1 MSPSITSGAI
11 RTNAGSVKEKHRLQE
26 LPQPRGLACKACR
39 KKKHLCDRQRPSC
52 RACSVTKIDCVY
64 VDRKPHIT
72 VAELEDVLRNLER
85 KYESRLKAAKK
96 HAKRRMG
103 SLKPNTRVST
113 TTEDEKSTPADRPS
127 AGASDSDGFLQSWTL
142 SLSAVQTEL
151 PYGGYHF
158 DETFLTN
165 SYPNNKT
172 PSQPPNSYPSSC
184 TLKKGTIPC
193 PTRIF
198 SCVPRYPPIPSPEL
212 APIPLKTDMFEAH
225 ATTSASCSRNYP
237 TSLSPDISHQF
248 QVGMHDQWPSLPLVC
263 CTSPNE
269 TLRDSESPK
278 TTYLERAQTPCTVTE
293 ITHSPTLHFSR
304 ATWWDH
310 LTNTYTLRPTNATSP
325 SSISR
330 HDVAQEISRDV
341 CGFFKSS
348 PVWLA
353 FINVPLFFD
362 MFHHT
367 ELRSAIQPS
376 LVLSILAYSKLLQS
390 ERDTKRKDP
399 EERERSWKQSVAL
412 RNLAQAS
419 FDASYNAGWVDLPLA
434 QAAWIL
440 VLYEICSHPDCT
452 LYRMQSAMSLL
463 DNVIRVL
470 GLTSLDA
477 TDPRVHMF
485 APNDVPALGRPPPN
499 GVREQ
504 ALKLGYS
511 SPMGLLPAPPA
522 GPSSNAT
529 LVRYQATSLSS
540 PYNDWKSL
548 MGQPSENGSSDIAS
562 CPCRALSLVN
572 SPEALRCTP
581 TWASLPRWVPNATY
595 AEIRKEEGRRLVWGA
610 VVMLGS
616 EAAARQAG
624 GILQLDLYVTKPENL
639 ALLLPGED
647 DYASLPDVDAK
658 YSGKESQWALW
669 SRTML
674 LWHACIQHASRGRPN
689 TSLAGFSVSSSL
701 SDDAIASRDD
711 SDFAM
716 RAWMETVAIED
727 ALNSHSCITE
737 RTLVYQ
743 AREFLFIIR
752 MQVSGGF
759 RKFIPVAKTGINF
772 EHDSAFK
779 WLRQRHSIAL
789 SFEAVMHEDAESPG
803 RKMLVNRP
811 FIVYLFMASE
821 WRALELWKLD
831 PSLLFAVEVA
841 LTFQR
846 LIDWYLQIWPCAE
859 IQRWAANAA
868 SELRP
873 ICKHLGRDI
882 DSLGGQHM

>member
-1 MSPSITSGAI
+1 MSSRTKTSVI
-11 RTNAGSVKEKHRLQE
+11 RTNTSSAKEKHRLQE
-26 LPQPRGLACKACR
+26 LPEPRGLACKACR
-39 KKKHLCDRQRPSC
+39 RKKHLCDRQKPSC
-52 RACSVTKIDCVY
+52 RTCSVTKIECVY
-64 VDRKPHIT
+64 ADRKPHVT

-85 KYESRLKAAKK
+85 KYENRLKAAKRL
-96 HAKRRMG
+96 AKRRMG
-103 SLKPNTRVST
+103 SPKPNPRVST
-113 TTEDEKSTPADRPS
+113 MTEGKENTSTDGPSSEASKSGS
-127 AGASDSDGFLQSWTL
+127 FLQFWTS
-142 SLSAVQTEL
+142 SLSAAQTEL

-158 DETFLTN
+158 DETFLTK

-172 PSQPPNSYPSSC
+172 PSQPPDSYPSPCS
-184 TLKKGTIPC
+184 LKRGTIPC

-198 SCVPRYPPIPSPEL
+198 SCVPRYPLSPSLKL
-212 APIPLKTDMFEAH
+212 APIPLKADMFEAQS
-225 ATTSASCSRNYP
+225 TTSCSRNHS
-237 TSLSPDISHQF
+237 TSSSPGISNQF
-248 QVGMHDQWPSLPLVC
+248 QVGMHDQWSSLPLVC
-263 CTSPNE
+263 RTSPDG
-269 TLRDSESPK
+269 TLRDSQSPA
-278 TTYLERAQTPCTVTE
+278 TTFPDRGRTPCTVTK

-304 ATWWDH
+304 ATWWDC
-310 LTNTYTLRPTNATSP
+310 LTDTYTLRPTNASIS

-330 HDVAQEISRDV
+330 HDVVQEISRDV

-348 PVWLA
+348 PVWLS
-353 FINVPLFFD
+353 FFNVPLFFD

-376 LVLSILAYSKLLQS
+376 LILSILAYSELLQS
-390 ERDTKRKDP
+390 EGDTKRKDP
-399 EERERSWKQSVAL
+399 EERERSWGQSVAL
-412 RNLAQAS
+412 RDLAQAS
-419 FDASYNAGWVDLPLA
+419 FDASYNAGWIDLPLA

-440 VLYEICSHPDCT
+440 VLYELCSHPDWA

-477 TDPRVHMF
+477 MDPRVHTF

-499 GVREQ
+499 GVREEVD
-504 ALKLGYS
+504 YS
-511 SPMGLLPAPPA
+511 SPMDPLSISPPS
-522 GPSSNAT
+522 GPSSGAT
-529 LVRYQATSLSS
+529 LVRYQATALSS
-540 PYNDWKSL
+540 PYNDWQSL
-548 MGQPSENGSSDIAS
+548 MGQASEHGSNNVAS
-562 CPCRALSLVN
+562 CPCQALSLAK

-581 TWASLPRWVPNATY
+581 TWASMPRWAPNATS
-595 AEIRKEEGRRLVWGA
+595 AEIRKEEGRRLVWNA

-624 GILQLDLYVTKPENL
+624 GIPQMDLYVTKSGNL
-639 ALLLPGED
+639 ALLFPGED

-658 YSGKESQWALW
+658 YSGKESHWALW

-674 LWHACIQHASRGRPN
+674 LWHACIQHASRGQSNIP
-689 TSLAGFSVSSSL
+689 LARFSVPLSL
-701 SDDAIASRDD
+701 SNDAFVSRDD
-711 SDFAM
+711 SDFAI

-727 ALNSHSCITE
+727 ALNSHSCTTE

-752 MQVSGGF
+752 MQVSRGF
-759 RKFIPVAKTGINF
+759 RKYMPVAKTGINF

-789 SFEAVMHEDAESPG
+789 AFEAVMHEAAESPG

-831 PSLLFAVEVA
+831 SSLLFAVEVA

-846 LIDWYLQIWPCAE
+846 LVDWYQLIWPCAE
-859 IQRWAANAA
+859 IQRWAANPA
-868 SELRP
+868 SELRS
-873 ICKHLGRDI
+873 ICKLLGKDI
-882 DSLGGQHM
+882 D